1 MQDNRA
7 TQERQT
13 TARPWQPARR
23 HSSISSPKAWNA
35 YRAEMHGLPGALT
48 CPECGGL
55 GWLRADAQLGDPV
68 FGTLVPCE
76 TCTSDRR
83 LEWITRHCG
92 LERAELDAR
101 IADWNAGPWP
111 ELRSQREE
119 ARTAMERVIE
129 RRIGF
134 LAFWGDFGAG
144 KTFALQI
151 IVNELRLQQVEVFYA
166 PLAHVLDHLRS
177 LYRRNEICHKETSDF
192 WQRLLDIPVLA
203 LDEVTR
209 FHGTSWAQERV
220 WMLADIRY
228 RRMASHL
235 TVFATNDDP
244 NDSLP
249 ISEPIGYLYSRLRQG
264 HLVELRG
271 DLRPLADRID

>member
-1 MQDNRA
+1 M
-7 TQERQT
+7 
-13 TARPWQPARR
+13 
-23 HSSISSPKAWNA
+23 
-35 YRAEMHGLPGALT
+35 YGLPAAPT

-55 GWLRADAQLGDPV
+55 GWLRVDAQRGDPA
-68 FGTLVPCE
+68 FGKLVPCG

-92 LERAELDAR
+92 LEGTEFDTR
-101 IADWNAGPWP
+101 IDDWDSGPWP
-111 ELRSQREE
+111 ELRGQREK
-119 ARTAMERVIE
+119 ARIAMEKAIE
-129 RRIGF
+129 KQAGF

-151 IVNELRLQQVEVFYA
+151 VVNELRLQRVEVFYA
-166 PLAHVLDHLRS
+166 PLAHVLEHLRS
-177 LYRRNEICHKETSDF
+177 LYHRNEETSDF

-209 FHGTSWAQERV
+209 FHGTSWAQERL
-220 WMLADIRY
+220 WMLADTRY

-244 NDSLP
+244 NESLP
-249 ISEPIGYLYSRLRQG
+249 TSEPIGYLYSRLRQG
-264 HLVELRG
+264 YLVELRG
-271 DLRPLADRID
+271 DLRPVAGETIATDGQDDEREEDWWQK